1 MNHFV
6 MGNCNTKRKF
16 LMICAIARSSIIA
29 VICLFAIAACS
40 SEIDTPVSE
49 EESVRSYLYITLVMP
64 QMTRAT
70 DKDTEP
76 GLDVENQISNLTVF
90 FFNDATQGVS
100 GEAKT
105 EFFKKVYV
113 DRGFKRTNNG
123 VEVEVPLSDYT
134 PVNSDKLLGSRI
146 AVVANMGD
154 LCSLS
159 TRGELQQYIPE
170 KTWQEGDTPSSP
182 SGCSKFTMASAKNDD
197 GFITKAPEAEQPKNG
212 DVYYKA
218 SVTVERTAAR
228 IDLCYNPLQ
237 EHAPSQEDEEGY
249 IEYTSGDNGY
259 VRLYGLSPI
268 NAMQQPS
275 YALKRISEGPS
286 ENYTCFDTYHYTGDL
301 PEAGTPSRPTAYVIE
316 PHTAG
321 KTADATPPADW
332 YGSTSATILSKSQ
345 WENGKNLAA
354 LLGDKDIKL
363 ELDNG
368 QRRSLIVT
376 YTNENTQHYT
386 QHSEKWLTGLQLR
399 AVFVPT
405 TVYTDGNATTKKED
419 YKPGETFWCCRYKE
433 HNANELYFANREAAE
448 AYLKAHPATSAKI
461 LEFPSGRCFYH
472 TWIRHTVEERDPA
485 IIFPMEYGIV
495 RNHIYRVS
503 FTFHR
508 AGNPTPDIE
517 NPQNVEAVIYVRPWH
532 VFKHEQIIL

>member
-1 MNHFV
+1 

-16 LMICAIARSSIIA
+16 LTIYAIVRSSIIA

-49 EESVRSYLYITLVMP
+49 EERVRSYLCITLVMP
-64 QMTRAT
+64 QTTRAT
-70 DKDTEP
+70 DNDTEP

-90 FFNDATQGVS
+90 FFKDNKQGVG

-113 DRGFKRTNNG
+113 DHGFKRTNNG

-134 PVNSDKLLGSRI
+134 PINSDKLLPGSRI

-154 LCSLS
+154 LRSLS
-159 TRGELQQYIPE
+159 TRGALQQHKPE
-170 KTWQEGDTPSSP
+170 KTWQEGDTPGSP

-197 GFITKAPEAEQPKNG
+197 GIISKAPEAEQPKNG

-228 IDLCYNPLQ
+228 IDLCYTPSQ
-237 EHAPSQEDEEGY
+237 EHAPSQEGEEGY
-249 IEYTSGDNGY
+249 IEYTSGGNGS

-275 YALKRISEGPS
+275 YALKRISEGFS
-286 ENYTCFDTYHYTGDL
+286 EDYTCFNTYHYTGDL
-301 PEAGTPSRPTAYVIE
+301 PEAGNPSRPTAYVIE
-316 PHTAG
+316 PHTAE
-321 KTADATPPADW
+321 KTADATPPTEW
-332 YGSTSATILSKSQ
+332 YGSTSATNLSKSQ
-345 WENGKNLAA
+345 WEDGKNLAA

-368 QRRSLIVT
+368 QRSLIVT

-386 QHSEKWLTGLQLR
+386 QHSEKWLTGLLLR
-399 AVFVPT
+399 TVFVPT
-405 TVYTDGNATTKKED
+405 TVYTDGNATMEKED
-419 YKPGETFWCCRYKE
+419 YKAGETFWCCRYKG
-433 HNANELYFANREAAE
+433 HNANELYFATLEAAE
-448 AYLKAHPATSAKI
+448 AYLEAHPATSAEI
-461 LEFPSGRCFYH
+461 LVFPSGRCFYH

-517 NPQNVEAVIYVRPWH
+517 NPQNVEAVIYVRPWN